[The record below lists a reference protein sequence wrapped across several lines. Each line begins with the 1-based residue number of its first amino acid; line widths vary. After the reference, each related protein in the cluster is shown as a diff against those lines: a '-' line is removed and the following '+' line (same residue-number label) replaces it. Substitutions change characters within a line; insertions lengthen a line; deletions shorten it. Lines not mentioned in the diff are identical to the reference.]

1 MELVHR
7 APRPEHPLD
16 LLPEYVSGRLDPD
29 RAAVVRRHLDL
40 CVECKLQLAG
50 WREVAAAARDAYS
63 PAAVA
68 LPEALRRRV
77 VEAVAQASESR
88 EKRRPLRSRLA
99 WLGRLIAAQVPL
111 ARREIW
117 PASTVVM
124 AIGAAV
130 SLIADHGGGAAA
142 GTALALLAPL
152 AAALGMAMIYGQEN
166 DPALELA
173 LATPTSPR
181 LVLVARLAVV
191 LTWDLIL
198 AGAATAALAVVNGP
212 AIFLPLV
219 SLWLGPMLL
228 LSCLTLLLSLFISTS
243 LAIVA
248 AAMIW
253 IVRALEVAGP
263 SRSIDLGG
271 LTSMADAI
279 WQTSPLGLIAALC
292 LLVAAVALVPY
303 REPLTAHPGI

>member
-1 MELVHR
+1 M
-7 APRPEHPLD
+7 RPEHPLD
-16 LLPEYVSGRLDPD
+16 MLPEYVAGRLDPD

-50 WREVAAAARDAYS
+50 WREVAAAARDVYS

-68 LPEALRRRV
+68 LPEGLMRRV
-77 VEAVAQASESR
+77 VEAVAQASESG

-99 WLGRLIAAQVPL
+99 WLGQLIAAQAPL

-130 SLIADHGGGAAA
+130 SLIAGHGGGASP

-152 AAALGMAMIYGQEN
+152 AAALGIAMIYGQEN

-198 AGAATAALAVVNGP
+198 AGAATVALAVVNGP

-263 SRSIDLGG
+263 SRAIDLGG

-303 REPLTAHPGI
+303 REPLTARPGI